1 MGKITCSICGMS
13 SFVKQDGVFICSTC
27 GHKYSVD
34 EIQKLLSS
42 NEQSTSKDNCD
53 DVIHDIP
60 NNQAADF
67 FDYQRKYR
75 DYVQW
80 KARKKHLFCC
90 DDTIAGGTEAV
101 VLKADGTVLST
112 ILHTKMRKND
122 LPWQAYRKALFVGD
136 LIKEWF
142 NVTELLKIFP
152 GGLLGKRSDGTLCF
166 AGAANSQYV
175 HGQTICANTKCVL
188 CDFAYAD
195 EQLSVFCLNEDGAIF
210 YVGNSTEKQAELS
223 SWRNIVEIFPAFISF
238 SYKKHLSEIIGIK
251 EDGSLALTNECMNLW
266 PDAKNWVN
274 IKKVFCKSFHFRHN
288 LIPIL
293 YGIKM
298 DGSVISAV
306 PSLCNTMEGNEKE
319 SVYRMSNVYGLRSV
333 IDVVDFSIG
342 NEFAFIHN
350 GGKVTFISKDDDTQN
365 RLNQATQHWREV
377 IDIINGYSSPIALTS
392 HGSVLITSESTWYDT
407 RISVSDNFC
416 NSNKIKYILQPRCTG
431 CLFALM
437 EDGSVTAEKILT
449 DQGCN
454 YSFDEL
460 KSWHNV
466 VEIENFGFS
475 VAAVQSDGIVRVLEP
490 KSISESESIVS
501 FSYGTVGARTTYR
514 DYCHCSFAGERLF
527 DKYAMTDKEQKEA
540 LEAGAERIKKEIE
553 ARRLAEENAKKE
565 AEMRLLAEEKQKK
578 ENEIQQLTEERENIS
593 LELANLKGLFT
604 KKRRNE
610 LESQLSAVDATISQI
625 QKELAVLQAT

>member
-101 VLKADGTVLST
+101 ALKADGTVLST
-112 ILHTKMRKND
+112 ILHTKMREND
-122 LPWQAYRKALFVGD
+122 LPWQAY
-136 LIKEWF
+136 
-142 NVTELLKIFP
+142 
-152 GGLLGKRSDGTLCF
+152 
-166 AGAANSQYV
+166 
-175 HGQTICANTKCVL
+175 
-188 CDFAYAD
+188 
-195 EQLSVFCLNEDGAIF
+195 
-210 YVGNSTEKQAELS
+210 
-223 SWRNIVEIFPAFISF
+223 
-238 SYKKHLSEIIGIK
+238 
-251 EDGSLALTNECMNLW
+251 
-266 PDAKNWVN
+266 
-274 IKKVFCKSFHFRHN
+274 
-288 LIPIL
+288 
-293 YGIKM
+293 
-298 DGSVISAV
+298 
-306 PSLCNTMEGNEKE
+306 
-319 SVYRMSNVYGLRSV
+319 
-333 IDVVDFSIG
+333 
-342 NEFAFIHN
+342 
-350 GGKVTFISKDDDTQN
+350 
-365 RLNQATQHWREV
+365 
-377 IDIINGYSSPIALTS
+377 IINGYSSPIALTS

>member
-1 MGKITCSICGMS
+1 M
-13 SFVKQDGVFICSTC
+13 
-27 GHKYSVD
+27 
-34 EIQKLLSS
+34 
-42 NEQSTSKDNCD
+42 
-53 DVIHDIP
+53 
-60 NNQAADF
+60 
-67 FDYQRKYR
+67 
-75 DYVQW
+75 
-80 KARKKHLFCC
+80 
-90 DDTIAGGTEAV
+90 
-101 VLKADGTVLST
+101 
-112 ILHTKMRKND
+112 
-122 LPWQAYRKALFVGD
+122 
-136 LIKEWF
+136 
-142 NVTELLKIFP
+142 
-152 GGLLGKRSDGTLCF
+152 
-166 AGAANSQYV
+166 
-175 HGQTICANTKCVL
+175 
-188 CDFAYAD
+188 
-195 EQLSVFCLNEDGAIF
+195 
-210 YVGNSTEKQAELS
+210 
-223 SWRNIVEIFPAFISF
+223 
-238 SYKKHLSEIIGIK
+238 
-251 EDGSLALTNECMNLW
+251 ALTNECMNLW

-578 ENEIQQLTEERENIS
+578 RMKYS
-593 LELANLKGLFT
+593 
-604 KKRRNE
+604 
-610 LESQLSAVDATISQI
+610 S
-625 QKELAVLQAT
+625 

>member
-101 VLKADGTVLST
+101 ALKADGTVLST
-112 ILHTKMRKND
+112 ILHTKMREND

-238 SYKKHLSEIIGIK
+238 SYKKHLSEIIGI
-251 EDGSLALTNECMNLW
+251 
-266 PDAKNWVN
+266 
-274 IKKVFCKSFHFRHN
+274 
-288 LIPIL
+288 
-293 YGIKM
+293 
-298 DGSVISAV
+298 
-306 PSLCNTMEGNEKE
+306 
-319 SVYRMSNVYGLRSV
+319 
-333 IDVVDFSIG
+333 
-342 NEFAFIHN
+342 
-350 GGKVTFISKDDDTQN
+350 
-365 RLNQATQHWREV
+365 
-377 IDIINGYSSPIALTS
+377 
-392 HGSVLITSESTWYDT
+392 
-407 RISVSDNFC
+407 
-416 NSNKIKYILQPRCTG
+416 
-431 CLFALM
+431 M